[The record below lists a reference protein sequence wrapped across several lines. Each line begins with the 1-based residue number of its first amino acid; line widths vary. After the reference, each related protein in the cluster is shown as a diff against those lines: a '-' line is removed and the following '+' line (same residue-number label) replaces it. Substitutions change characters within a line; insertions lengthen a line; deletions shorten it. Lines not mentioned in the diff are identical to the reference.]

1 MKATTTKFQIVTLN
15 SWKVVARGFN
25 SWNEAY
31 HWGLNHDYGQFED
44 EGGWAVRPYTA

>member
-1 MKATTTKFQIVTLN
+1 MKTTITKFQIVTLY
-15 SWKVVARGFN
+15 SWKVIKNNFN

-31 HWGLNHDYGQFED
+31 HWGLNHDYGQFDD